1 MRNHPFYV
9 FFFVCLLFSGFR
21 GISQNVQYV
30 YRDPPFVTSILQEHN
45 SIRSDLQLPPMV
57 WSEDLAK
64 DALAWARHLA
74 TIDQGQHDP
83 SSRGKEGENIW
94 WGTTGAFS
102 YGQMVGFWGGE
113 KKMFKYGVFPDCKTN
128 RSAVVGHYTQIV
140 WKNTTS
146 VGCALA
152 SNGKTDY
159 LVCRYS
165 PPGNVEG
172 EKPY

>member
-1 MRNHPFYV
+1 MRTRSFTV
-9 FFFVCLLFSGFR
+9 LVLLLLLSCVR
-21 GISQNVQYV
+21 GNSQNVQFV
-30 YRDPPFVTSILQEHN
+30 YRDPPFVAAVLQEHN
-45 SIRSDLQLPPMV
+45 TIRADLQLPAMS

-64 DALAWARHLA
+64 DALVWARHLA
-74 TIDQGQHDP
+74 TIDQGQHDA
-83 SSRGKEGENIW
+83 SARGKEGENIW
-94 WGTTGAFS
+94 WGTTGAFT
-102 YGQMVGFWGGE
+102 YGQMVGFWGSE
-113 KKMFKYGVFPDCKTN
+113 KKAFKYGVFPDCRTN

-140 WKNTTS
+140 WKNTLT

>member
-1 MRNHPFYV
+1 MRNRSFYLLV
-9 FFFVCLLFSGFR
+9 ALFFLLLSFR
-21 GISQNVQYV
+21 GVSQDVQYV
-30 YRDPPFVTSILQEHN
+30 YRDPPFVTSVLQEHN
-45 SIRSDLQLPPMV
+45 TIRGALQLPAMT
-57 WSEDLAK
+57 WSEDLAR
-64 DALAWARHLA
+64 DALVWARHLA
-74 TIDQGQHDP
+74 SIDQGQHDP
-83 SSRGKEGENIW
+83 SARGKEGENIW

-102 YGQMVGFWGGE
+102 YGQMVGFWGSE
-113 KKMFKYGVFPDCKTN
+113 RKVFKYGVFPDCRTN
-128 RSAVVGHYTQIV
+128 HSAVVGHYTQIV
-140 WKNTTS
+140 WKNTLS